1 MKNKR
6 DTKPVVGGAVMKIK
20 EVLEDASAAVKSAR
34 DVLEQ
39 KELALRDILP
49 PCSDLDDPYSL
60 TSEDAADYI
69 YSARSALEDAEG
81 VINDLLVAANV
92 RSQSRDKDED
102 VK

>member
-1 MKNKR
+1 M
-6 DTKPVVGGAVMKIK
+6 TIE
-20 EVLEDASAAVKSAR
+20 EVLVDAAAAVKSAR

-49 PCSDLDDPYSL
+49 PCSDLDDPYSI

-69 YSARSALEDAEG
+69 YTARYALDDAECA
-81 VINDLLVAANV
+81 INDLIKAANA
-92 RSQSRDKDED
+92 RSLSRDKDEE

>member
-1 MKNKR
+1 M
-6 DTKPVVGGAVMKIK
+6 TIE
-20 EVLEDASAAVKSAR
+20 EVLVDAASAVKSAR

-60 TSEDAADYI
+60 TSEDAADFI
-69 YSARSALEDAEG
+69 YSARCALDDAEATL
-81 VINDLLVAANV
+81 NDLIMAANA
-92 RSQSRDKDED
+92 RSLSRDKDEE